1 MKVLIVDFIKRNHKY
16 NIDDVLIG
24 PFHAFWTD
32 NHSNACFIGTH
43 FHRVWYCDIH
53 KRSRHWRYFY
63 QLHKEGKLEAE
74 YERVIG
80 SAYFEALRKDGF
92 IIPDVT
98 IPNFFK
104 RLKPDI

>member
-1 MKVLIVDFIKRNHKY
+1 M
-16 NIDDVLIG
+16 
-24 PFHAFWTD
+24 AA
-32 NHSNACFIGTH
+32 SNWSNTRADTEVATGAT
-43 FHRVWYCDIH
+43 
-53 KRSRHWRYFY
+53 
-63 QLHKEGKLEAE
+63 KEGKLEAE

>member
-1 MKVLIVDFIKRNHKY
+1 
-16 NIDDVLIG
+16 
-24 PFHAFWTD
+24 
-32 NHSNACFIGTH
+32 
-43 FHRVWYCDIH
+43 
-53 KRSRHWRYFY
+53 WRYFY

>member
-1 MKVLIVDFIKRNHKY
+1 MYIITIYAASSSLWK
-16 NIDDVLIG
+16 DDKWRQATG
-24 PFHAFWTD
+24 ATQGRH
-32 NHSNACFIGTH
+32 GG
-43 FHRVWYCDIH
+43 
-53 KRSRHWRYFY
+53 RHWRYFY

-104 RLKPDI
+104 NINS

>member
-1 MKVLIVDFIKRNHKY
+1 M
-16 NIDDVLIG
+16 
-24 PFHAFWTD
+24 AA
-32 NHSNACFIGTH
+32 SNWSNTRADTE
-43 FHRVWYCDIH
+43 VA
-53 KRSRHWRYFY
+53 HWRYFY

-104 RLKPDI
+104 NINS

>member
-1 MKVLIVDFIKRNHKY
+1 M
-16 NIDDVLIG
+16 
-24 PFHAFWTD
+24 AA
-32 NHSNACFIGTH
+32 SNWSNTRANT
-43 FHRVWYCDIH
+43 
-53 KRSRHWRYFY
+53 YFY

>member
-1 MKVLIVDFIKRNHKY
+1 MNSAY
-16 NIDDVLIG
+16 NIRGKQQFMEKMINGGKQLEQ
-24 PFHAFWTD
+24 
-32 NHSNACFIGTH
+32 
-43 FHRVWYCDIH
+43 H
-53 KRSRHWRYFY
+53 KGRHGGRHWRYFY

>member
-1 MKVLIVDFIKRNHKY
+1 MFPQNSADSHIHVYHY
-16 NIDDVLIG
+16 NIRGKQQFMEKMINGGKQLEQHKG
-24 PFHAFWTD
+24 R
-32 NHSNACFIGTH
+32 
-43 FHRVWYCDIH
+43 HRG
-53 KRSRHWRYFY
+53 RHWRYFY

>member
-1 MKVLIVDFIKRNHKY
+1 MNNTFIFIIPNQNSNNSMLSY
-16 NIDDVLIG
+16 MQLQ
-24 PFHAFWTD
+24 D
-32 NHSNACFIGTH
+32 NQ
-43 FHRVWYCDIH
+43 
-53 KRSRHWRYFY
+53 RYFY

>member
-1 MKVLIVDFIKRNHKY
+1 MF
-16 NIDDVLIG
+16 
-24 PFHAFWTD
+24 PFHCVMA
-32 NHSNACFIGTH
+32 SYSAV
-43 FHRVWYCDIH
+43 HRH
-53 KRSRHWRYFY
+53 GGRHWRYFY

>member
-1 MKVLIVDFIKRNHKY
+1 MWLRILKKQDFAFTLEQLTLLPGQQFMEKMINGGKQLEQHK
-16 NIDDVLIG
+16 G
-24 PFHAFWTD
+24 KH
-32 NHSNACFIGTH
+32 GG
-43 FHRVWYCDIH
+43 
-53 KRSRHWRYFY
+53 RHWRYFY

>member
-1 MKVLIVDFIKRNHKY
+1 MRNL
-16 NIDDVLIG
+16 N
-24 PFHAFWTD
+24 
-32 NHSNACFIGTH
+32 
-43 FHRVWYCDIH
+43 
-53 KRSRHWRYFY
+53 

>member
-1 MKVLIVDFIKRNHKY
+1 M
-16 NIDDVLIG
+16 
-24 PFHAFWTD
+24 
-32 NHSNACFIGTH
+32 S
-43 FHRVWYCDIH
+43 
-53 KRSRHWRYFY
+53 
-63 QLHKEGKLEAE
+63 LHKEGKLEAE

-104 RLKPDI
+104 NINS